1 MGMIDIHT
9 HILYGVDDGAK
20 TLSDSMELLDEER
33 EQGVDTVI
41 MTPHY
46 GPKFGYPDKEIIM
59 EHFEETIIKHT
70 GFFKKNG
77 VAELIFKE
85 HVTDSHFDTLRESLS
100 IRSLIYYVEIEKLTV
115 MFKEKINEIELLAQ
129 IRKDEE
135 EI

>member
-46 GPKFGYPDKEIIM
+46 GPKFD
-59 EHFEETIIKHT
+59 
-70 GFFKKNG
+70 
-77 VAELIFKE
+77 
-85 HVTDSHFDTLRESLS
+85 
-100 IRSLIYYVEIEKLTV
+100 IRTK
-115 MFKEKINEIELLAQ
+115 
-129 IRKDEE
+129 R
-135 EI
+135 

>member
-59 EHFEETIIKHT
+59 EHFDFQE
-70 GFFKKNG
+70 
-77 VAELIFKE
+77 
-85 HVTDSHFDTLRESLS
+85 SREVLS
-100 IRSLIYYVEIEKLTV
+100 RDRVISWK
-115 MFKEKINEIELLAQ
+115 
-129 IRKDEE
+129 
-135 EI
+135 

>member
-59 EHFEETIIKHT
+59 EHFEEIS
-70 GFFKKNG
+70 KK
-77 VAELIFKE
+77 AEK
-85 HVTDSHFDTLRESLS
+85 
-100 IRSLIYYVEIEKLTV
+100 YYP
-115 MFKEKINEIELLAQ
+115 EIELYLGSELYLRFRQ
-129 IRKDEE
+129 W
-135 EI
+135 

>member
-59 EHFEETIIKHT
+59 EHFEEISRKQRSIIQ
-70 GFFKKNG
+70 
-77 VAELIFKE
+77 
-85 HVTDSHFDTLRESLS
+85 R
-100 IRSLIYYVEIEKLTV
+100 
-115 MFKEKINEIELLAQ
+115 
-129 IRKDEE
+129 
-135 EI
+135 

>member
-33 EQGVDTVI
+33 EQGVDIVI

-59 EHFEETIIKHT
+59 EHFEEIS
-70 GFFKKNG
+70 KK
-77 VAELIFKE
+77 AEK
-85 HVTDSHFDTLRESLS
+85 
-100 IRSLIYYVEIEKLTV
+100 YYP
-115 MFKEKINEIELLAQ
+115 EIELYLGSELYYQESTISDLDSGKAL
-129 IRKDEE
+129 KMN
-135 EI
+135 